1 MLARLPRTS
10 ARPLHPARASSRSA
24 QLAPPPPT
32 RTLVRSRPSSSSA
45 AAPRPRD
52 QPSPTAVFYR
62 ALVPSILHCLALGSI
77 VYYALELSY
86 MWLRREKDAEDLG
99 ARVAELEREL
109 EEARKG
115 RATGGVGAGE
125 RTERRGRWWRLW

>member
-10 ARPLHPARASSRSA
+10 ARPLHRARPPSRSA
-24 QLAPPPPT
+24 KLPPPT
-32 RTLVRSRPSSSSA
+32 RTLVLSRPSSSSA
-45 AAPRPRD
+45 AAPRPRP

-115 RATGGVGAGE
+115 RETGGVSAGE
-125 RTERRGRWWRLW
+125 RTARRGSWWRLW

>member
-1 MLARLPRTS
+1 MTRYLSGEHHAQRHARSTPPHVCQT
-10 ARPLHPARASSRSA
+10 
-24 QLAPPPPT
+24 AP
-32 RTLVRSRPSSSSA
+32 
-45 AAPRPRD
+45 
-52 QPSPTAVFYR
+52 PSPTAVFYR

-115 RATGGVGAGE
+115 RETGGVSAGE
-125 RTERRGRWWRLW
+125 RTARRGSWWRLW